1 MGEDVEID
9 LSLEPDLYEVRADQG
24 QQEQILVNLALNAKD
39 AMPTGGTLTIQTGS
53 SNLSTNDICRRSGM
67 GLSTAYGVIKQ
78 GGGDIVVES
87 EPGKGT
93 SFTIYLPLLEQAA
106 ETSQTPRITLD
117 LLLTDV
123 VMPRMDGR
131 QLADRLSA
139 KHTAIKVL

>member
-1 MGEDVEID
+1 MTQAVKERVF
-9 LSLEPDLYEVRADQG
+9 EPFFTTKADG
-24 QQEQILVNLALNAKD
+24 
-39 AMPTGGTLTIQTGS
+39 
-53 SNLSTNDICRRSGM
+53 SGM
-67 GLSTAYGVIKQ
+67 GLSAAYGAIKQ

-106 ETSQTPRITLD
+106 ETSQTPRTTLD

-131 QLADRLSA
+131 QLADPLSA
-139 KHTAIKVL
+139 KHAAIKVL

>member
-1 MGEDVEID
+1 MFSDRS
-9 LSLEPDLYEVRADQG
+9 SLL
-24 QQEQILVNLALNAKD
+24 K
-39 AMPTGGTLTIQTGS
+39 
-53 SNLSTNDICRRSGM
+53 STKVDGSGM

-93 SFTIYLPLLEQAA
+93 AFTIYLPLLEQAA
-106 ETSQTPRITLD
+106 ETSQTPRTPLD

-131 QLADRLSA
+131 RVGVWRPYSP
-139 KHTAIKVL
+139 